1 MLKWTDSVQPS
12 ADHKGAGDI
21 KKRVQTRAHI
31 TATLTDSLAHTLSLP
46 SFSLKTKSQEWSS
59 TLLP

>member
-12 ADHKGAGDI
+12 ADHKGEADI
-21 KKRVQTRAHI
+21 KKREDGVQTRAYI

-46 SFSLKTKSQEWSS
+46 PFSLKTKS
-59 TLLP
+59 TLLQ